1 MATDSVS
8 NDSSLPSRSGGVPA
22 AIGAVLKNAPAWAV
36 SLLVHVIVL
45 LSMALIVSPVKAV
58 STLKLKGEELPLLPA
73 ASLWLALIA
82 LPAPWPMVVRLAA
95 VRV

>member
-1 MATDSVS
+1 MVLPRTVVPLSRLTGRPGSAIPVTVLSPGWLLTVA
-8 NDSSLPSRSGGVPA
+8 SLPP
-22 AIGAVLKNAPAWAV
+22 
-36 SLLVHVIVL
+36 
-45 LSMALIVSPVKAV
+45 MALIVSPVKAV

-82 LPAPWPMVVRLAA
+82 LSAPWPMVVRLAA